1 MPMDIYGAA
10 LPPPANVT
18 PVEPPAPLIPA
29 LRLARLFKRYAWLIL
44 GCTVLGG
51 LVVFAYA
58 HTLPKTYTANS
69 VLSVEGTNF
78 AIPQLQ
84 GAVQHDNGPDPMP
97 YVHTEMEILHS
108 HALLAQVVDQLHLDA
123 VPEFNPALQP
133 TTLLT
138 RVKAFVGA
146 LFSQLVSAPHSP
158 GSAKATADDL
168 VIGTVYR
175 ALSLFQDQQ
184 SLVISVSF
192 TSRDP
197 VLAAKVVNT
206 LIADYIAQQANR
218 RTKFDTGASTAL
230 AERVAKARA
239 DLREID
245 QQMQSLRSNQDLI
258 ALRAGSV
265 GQQQVEELTSALSR
279 VSVDKTEAQLKYDR
293 AVAATKA
300 GTADALASVIN
311 SPTVAALRE
320 QEATAASHYADLSA
334 HYGRNYPGMHSAG
347 ASLGSV
353 RGEIAR
359 EGRRIVNSLGAQ
371 LQVLNAQETD
381 IKTQLDRARGKA
393 VSAENANAQLD
404 QLKQEETSRR
414 ALYQSLLE
422 GQQRT
427 VAQPKDDATPDVH
440 VISTASVP
448 GLPSGPRMMLAG
460 AIGGGGGWFLGCLLA
475 LTRLRRVDGFF
486 SADEV
491 TAATDL
497 PVLATLPRDLIRR
510 GRGILTSSGPRAPVQ
525 AATPE
530 ELESLRALRSRLRLL
545 GRMRLPRCVAFLPQA
560 SGRHDGHAARLAA
573 AFARVSAGDGERVLL
588 VEGDLEDPK
597 LGQALGVPVRRRPQ
611 AAPGG
616 ILGVVAG
623 SEWRDMLEPDRQPT
637 LDLLVAPGRVDN
649 AFELL
654 NCARFQ
660 NFLVEAA
667 DSYELVV
674 LHAAPALD
682 PAATALA
689 RRADA
694 TLLVLDGRLDV
705 NAARQAVDRIS
716 EVSASPMAA
725 VLVDRA

>member
-18 PVEPPAPLIPA
+18 PAEAPAPLIPA
-29 LRLARLFKRYAWLIL
+29 LRLARLFKRYAWLIVA
-44 GCTVLGG
+44 CTVIGG
-51 LVVFAYA
+51 LAVFAYA

-69 VLSVEGTNF
+69 VLAIEGANF

-84 GAVQHDNGPDPMP
+84 GAVQHNNGPDPMP
-97 YVHTEMEILHS
+97 YVRTEMETLQS
-108 HALLAQVVDQLHLDA
+108 HALLAEVVAQLHLDK
-123 VPEFNPALQP
+123 VEEFNPALQP
-133 TTLLT
+133 QTLLT
-138 RVKAFVGA
+138 RVKGFVGM
-146 LFSQLVSAPHSP
+146 LLSQLSSAPHSS

-168 VIGTVYR
+168 VIGTVYHK
-175 ALSLFQDQQ
+175 LSLFQDER

-206 LIADYIAQQANR
+206 LITDYIAQQANR
-218 RTKFDTGASTAL
+218 RTKLDTGASAAL
-230 AERVAKARA
+230 AQRVAKARA
-239 DLREID
+239 DLDDID
-245 QQMQSLRSNQDLI
+245 QKMQAMRSNKDLVG
-258 ALRAGSV
+258 LRAGSIS
-265 GQQQVEELTSALSR
+265 QQQVEELTSSLSR
-279 VSVDKTEAQLKYDR
+279 VSVDQTEAQLKYDR
-293 AVAATKA
+293 AVAAVKS
-300 GTADALASVIN
+300 GSADALAAVIN
-311 SPTVAALRE
+311 SPTISALRA
-320 QEATAASHYADLSA
+320 QEAEASSQYSHLSA
-334 HYGRNYPGMHSAG
+334 QFGRNYPGMRAAG

-359 EGRRIVNSLGAQ
+359 EGRRIVDSLGQQ
-371 LQVLNAQETD
+371 LKVLNAQEAD
-381 IKTQLDRARGKA
+381 LKAQLKQAQGKA

-404 QLKQEETSRR
+404 QLKQEEVSRR

-440 VISTASVP
+440 VISTATVP

-460 AIGGGGGWFLGCLLA
+460 ALGGGGGWFLGCLLA

-497 PVLATLPRDLIRR
+497 PVLATVPRDLIRR
-510 GRGILTSSGPRAPVQ
+510 GRGILASAGPRAPVQ

-545 GRMRLPRCVAFLPQA
+545 GRMRLPRCIAFLPQA
-560 SGRHDGHAARLAA
+560 SGRQDGHAARLAA

-597 LGQALGVPVRRRPQ
+597 LGQALGLPVRRRAE

-623 SEWRDMLEPDRQPT
+623 SEWRDMVEPDRQPA

-654 NCARFQ
+654 NCARFR

-667 DSYELVV
+667 DAYELVV

-682 PAATALA
+682 PSATALA

-705 NAARQAVDRIS
+705 NGARQAVDRIS